1 MKKILEEV
9 KTHLMTGVSY
19 MLPFVVA
26 GGLLLTLGLLLG
38 GGEQETGFAKKAV
51 ETGVLVFSLMVPVMA
66 GYMSYSIADR
76 PGIAPG
82 MVGGLIANE
91 IGAGFLGGIVA
102 GFIAG
107 YIVNLLKKI
116 PMHSYLAALKPI
128 IVIPLLGVGIV
139 SLLMYIIGQPIALL
153 SKGLEGWLT
162 SMSGGN
168 LLVLGLIIG
177 AMMAVDMGGPINK
190 VAFAFCVG
198 MLNEG
203 IYAPMAACWIGI
215 MTPPIGLALATRLAP
230 KKFTV
235 GERMSALPTTI
246 MGATGITE
254 GAIPFAV
261 GAPLQVIPSIV
272 VGSAVG
278 GALALLFGA
287 EAPVPSGGV
296 FIIPFFVK
304 PFMFL
309 LAFAVGIVVTAL
321 MTVLLKKN
329 IEEEEEEVAY
339 TQEAV

>member
-1 MKKILEEV
+1 MKETFEHA

-26 GGLLLTLGLLLG
+26 GGMLLTIGLLLG
-38 GGEQETGFAKKAV
+38 GGEQETGFAKKTV
-51 ETGVLVFSLMVPVMA
+51 DTGVLIFSLMVPVMA

-82 MVGGLIANE
+82 MIGGLIANE

-102 GFIAG
+102 GFLAG
-107 YIVNLLKKI
+107 IIVNALKKL
-116 PMHSYLAALKPI
+116 PMHRYLVQLKPI
-128 IVIPLLGVGIV
+128 IVIPLLGSASIA
-139 SLLMYIIGQPIALL
+139 LLMYIIGQPIATL
-153 SKGLEGWLT
+153 SEGLKTWLT
-162 SMSGGN
+162 TLSGGN
-168 LLVLGLIIG
+168 LLILGFIIG
-177 AMMAVDMGGPINK
+177 AMMAFDMGGPVNK
-190 VAFAFCVG
+190 VAFTFCVG

-203 IYAPMAACWIGI
+203 VYAPMAACWIGI

-230 KKFTV
+230 KKFTLA
-235 GERMSALPTTI
+235 ERQSALPSTI

-261 GAPLQVIPSIV
+261 ADPLRVIPSIV
-272 VGSAVG
+272 IGSAVG
-278 GALALLFGA
+278 GALALWLGA

-296 FIIPFFVK
+296 FVIPFFIK

-309 LAFAVGIVVTAL
+309 IAFVVGIIVTAV

-329 IEEEEEEVAY
+329 VEEEMS
-339 TQEAV
+339 TT

>member
-1 MKKILEEV
+1 
-9 KTHLMTGVSY
+9 
-19 MLPFVVA
+19 
-26 GGLLLTLGLLLG
+26 
-38 GGEQETGFAKKAV
+38 
-51 ETGVLVFSLMVPVMA
+51 
-66 GYMSYSIADR
+66 
-76 PGIAPG
+76 
-82 MVGGLIANE
+82 
-91 IGAGFLGGIVA
+91 VA

>member
-1 MKKILEEV
+1 MKKFIEEA

-26 GGLLLTLGLLLG
+26 GGLLLTIGLLLG
-38 GGEQETGFAKKAV
+38 GGEQETGFAKQTVK
-51 ETGVLVFSLMVPVMA
+51 TGVLIFSLMVPIMA
-66 GYMSYSIADR
+66 GYMAYSIADR

-102 GFIAG
+102 GFLAG
-107 YIVNLLKKI
+107 YIVNFIKKL
-116 PMHSYLAALKPI
+116 PMHRYLAALKPI
-128 IVIPLLGVGIV
+128 IVIPLLGVGII
-139 SLLMYIIGQPIALL
+139 SLLMYIIGQPIALA
-153 SKGLEGWLT
+153 SRGLEGWLT
-162 SMSGGN
+162 SLSGGN
-168 LLVLGLIIG
+168 LALLGLIIG
-177 AMMAVDMGGPINK
+177 AMMAFDMGGPINK
-190 VAFAFCVG
+190 VAFAFCIG

-203 IYAPMAACWIGI
+203 VYGPMAACWIGI

-230 KKFTV
+230 KKFTAA
-235 GERMSALPTTI
+235 ERQSALPSTI

-278 GALALLFGA
+278 GALAMALGSA
-287 EAPVPSGGV
+287 ASVPSGGIFV
-296 FIIPFFVK
+296 VPFFTK

-309 LAFAVGIVVTAL
+309 IALAAGILVTAL
-321 MTVLLKKN
+321 MTIFLKKN
-329 IEEEEEEVAY
+329 IEEEETAY
-339 TQEAV
+339 TQEAI

>member
-1 MKKILEEV
+1 MKKILEEA
-9 KTHLMTGVSY
+9 KTTLMTGVSY

-26 GGLLLTLGLLLG
+26 GGLLLTIGLLLG

-116 PMHSYLAALKPI
+116 PMHSYIAALKPI

-139 SLLMYIIGQPIALL
+139 SLLMYFIGQPIAIA

-162 SMSGGN
+162 TLSGGN
-168 LLVLGLIIG
+168 LLILGLIIG

-278 GALALLFGA
+278 GALALVLGA

-296 FIIPFFVK
+296 FIIPFFIK
-304 PFMFL
+304 PAMFL
-309 LAFAVGIVVTAL
+309 IAFAAGIIVTAV
-321 MTVLLKKN
+321 MTVFLKKN
-329 IEEEEEEVAY
+329 IEEEEEVAY